1 MINVLLLLTVIF
13 WGLSFIA
20 TKMALQYLTPV
31 EIIAIRLLL
40 GAPTLYL
47 VVLIKKIEI
56 KFKKVDYFI
65 LLVASVVL
73 SLHFLIQA
81 FGLQYTSATNTAWL
95 VATIPVFIAILSAL
109 FLKERLSSFKIGG
122 IALATFGV
130 ILLVSGG
137 KLTSLGSLH
146 SVGDWII
153 LSSGITWGVYTI
165 ITRNVTRTNNP
176 LAVSLTILIV
186 PTLFLNAYSAYTTPV
201 SKILDLPINIIIA
214 LIFLGVF
221 CLGLAHWFWLEGLSR
236 KGATEVGVYIYI
248 EPVVTTIVAI
258 PLLNEQLTLFTILG
272 AALII
277 GGVYIVQKLW

>member
-81 FGLQYTSATNTAWL
+81 FGL
-95 VATIPVFIAILSAL
+95 
-109 FLKERLSSFKIGG
+109 
-122 IALATFGV
+122 
-130 ILLVSGG
+130 
-137 KLTSLGSLH
+137 
-146 SVGDWII
+146 
-153 LSSGITWGVYTI
+153 
-165 ITRNVTRTNNP
+165 
-176 LAVSLTILIV
+176 
-186 PTLFLNAYSAYTTPV
+186 
-201 SKILDLPINIIIA
+201 
-214 LIFLGVF
+214 
-221 CLGLAHWFWLEGLSR
+221 
-236 KGATEVGVYIYI
+236 
-248 EPVVTTIVAI
+248 
-258 PLLNEQLTLFTILG
+258 
-272 AALII
+272 
-277 GGVYIVQKLW
+277 